1 MSTAG
6 PPQGAR
12 PPGGERRAAPVGGE
26 DTRTAGPPQGARPP
40 GGERR
45 AAPVGEGHSGAAASR
60 YALPV
65 TVIAALLALPLAV
78 TGFYVEFTT
87 KVMILSIF
95 ALSLELLVGAT
106 GLVSLGHAAFFG
118 IAAYATVLLSPQ
130 TGAANF
136 FWLLPAAI
144 ACSAGYALAV
154 GALSLRTRG
163 VYFIMVTLA
172 FAQMAYYVFHD
183 TDLGGGTDG
192 IYLNVKPAV
201 ALYGWT
207 LLEVGEPLVFYYLVL
222 ACLLLVFGF
231 LAVLLRSRFGRAL
244 AGIKSNEQRMRAAG
258 FPTFP
263 YKLAAFT
270 LAGALAGLAGFLVA
284 VKDGFVNP
292 EMLSW
297 HESGAVLL
305 MLILGGMGRLSGAVL
320 GAFVFALLQLF
331 FQWEAMFGS
340 FADHWQLLLGGTII
354 LCVAFMPN
362 GLIGLPAQ
370 WRAWRVRR
378 SVGAIDG

>member
-1 MSTAG
+1 MIER
-6 PPQGAR
+6 AR
-12 PPGGERRAAPVGGE
+12 PL
-26 DTRTAGPPQGARPP
+26 
-40 GGERR
+40 
-45 AAPVGEGHSGAAASR
+45 AAS
-60 YALPV
+60 
-65 TVIAALLALPLAV
+65 LAVVAVLVAFPLAAS
-78 TGFYVEFTT
+78 GFYLEFTT
-87 KVMILSIF
+87 KVMILAIF

-106 GLVSLGHAAFFG
+106 GLVSLGHAAFYG
-118 IAAYATVLLSPQ
+118 IAAYAAVLLSPKY
-130 TGAANF
+130 GAANF
-136 FWLLPAAI
+136 FWLLPAAV
-144 ACSAGYALAV
+144 ACSALYALV
-154 GALSLRTRG
+154 IGALSLRTRG

-183 TDLGGGTDG
+183 TKLGGGTDG

-201 ALYGWT
+201 ALFGVKLVDVGKPLVLYYVVLAFLVLVFAFLAT
-207 LLEVGEPLVFYYLVL
+207 LL
-222 ACLLLVFGF
+222 A
-231 LAVLLRSRFGRAL
+231 SRFGRAL
-244 AGIKSNEQRMRAAG
+244 AGIRSNEQRMRAAG
-258 FPTFP
+258 FPTFF

-331 FQWEAMFGS
+331 FQWDAVFGS
-340 FADHWQLLLGGTII
+340 AAQHWQLLLGGTII
-354 LCVAFMPN
+354 ACVAFMPD

-370 WRAWRVRR
+370 WRAWRARER
-378 SVGAIDG
+378 PGAANG

>member
-1 MSTAG
+1 M
-6 PPQGAR
+6 
-12 PPGGERRAAPVGGE
+12 AP
-26 DTRTAGPPQGARPP
+26 
-40 GGERR
+40 
-45 AAPVGEGHSGAAASR
+45 SSR
-60 YALPV
+60 FVVPALV
-65 TVIAALLALPLAV
+65 LVALLALPLAV
-78 TGFYVEFTT
+78 SGFYLEFTT
-87 KVMILSIF
+87 KVMILAIF

-106 GLVSLGHAAFFG
+106 GLVSLGHAAFLG
-118 IAAYATVLLSPQ
+118 IAAYATVLLSPKYDP
-130 TGAANF
+130 ASA
-136 FWLLPAAI
+136 FWLLPATM
-144 ACSAGYALAV
+144 ACAALYALAV

-183 TDLGGGTDG
+183 TTLGGGTDG
-192 IYLNVKPAV
+192 IYLNAKPSVAIGGVK
-201 ALYGWT
+201 
-207 LLEVGEPLVFYYLVL
+207 LLELGAPLTLYYVVL
-222 ACLLLVFGF
+222 AFAIAVFAF
-231 LAVLLRSRFGRAL
+231 LAVLLASRFGRAL
-244 AGIKSNEQRMRAAG
+244 AGIRSNEQRMRAAG
-258 FPTFP
+258 FATFW

-331 FQWEAMFGS
+331 FQWDAVFGN
-340 FADHWQLLLGGTII
+340 FAKHWQLLMGGTII

-370 WRAWRVRR
+370 VRAWQARR
-378 SVGAIDG
+378 AAAQRKAAHA

>member
-1 MSTAG
+1 MTA
-6 PPQGAR
+6 R
-12 PPGGERRAAPVGGE
+12 SRMLAPIV
-26 DTRTAGPPQGARPP
+26 
-40 GGERR
+40 
-45 AAPVGEGHSGAAASR
+45 
-60 YALPV
+60 
-65 TVIAALLALPLAV
+65 VIVLLLAFPLAV
-78 TGFYVEFTT
+78 SGFYLEFTT
-87 KVMILSIF
+87 KVMILAIF

-106 GLVSLGHAAFFG
+106 GLVSLGHAAFYG
-118 IAAYATVLLSPQ
+118 IAAYATVLLSPKY
-130 TGAANF
+130 GAANF
-136 FWLLPAAI
+136 FWLLPATI
-144 ACSAGYALAV
+144 ACAALYAVAV

-183 TDLGGGTDG
+183 TKLGGGTDG
-192 IYLNVKPAV
+192 IYLNIKPEV
-201 ALYGWT
+201 ALFGWK
-207 LLEVGEPLVFYYLVL
+207 LVDLGRPLVLYYF
-222 ACLLLVFGF
+222 VFGCLVAVFAF
-231 LAVLLRSRFGRAL
+231 LAILLASRFGRAL

-258 FPTFP
+258 FATFW

-320 GAFVFALLQLF
+320 GAFAFALLQLF
-331 FQWEAMFGS
+331 FQWDAVFGD
-340 FADHWQLLLGGTII
+340 FAKHWQLLLGGTII
-354 LCVAFMPN
+354 ACVAFMPN

-370 WRAWRVRR
+370 WQAWRARG
-378 SVGAIDG
+378 SVGDRP

>member
-1 MSTAG
+1 MIER
-6 PPQGAR
+6 AR
-12 PPGGERRAAPVGGE
+12 PLAAPLV
-26 DTRTAGPPQGARPP
+26 
-40 GGERR
+40 
-45 AAPVGEGHSGAAASR
+45 V
-60 YALPV
+60 V
-65 TVIAALLALPLAV
+65 ALLVAFPLVAS
-78 TGFYVEFTT
+78 GFYLEFTT
-87 KVMILSIF
+87 KVMILAIF

-106 GLVSLGHAAFFG
+106 GLVSLGHAAFYG
-118 IAAYATVLLSPQ
+118 IAAYAAVLLSPKY
-130 TGAANF
+130 GAANF
-136 FWLLPAAI
+136 FWLLPAAV
-144 ACSAGYALAV
+144 ACSALYALV
-154 GALSLRTRG
+154 IGALSLRTRG

-183 TDLGGGTDG
+183 TKLGGGTDG

-201 ALYGWT
+201 ALFGVKLVDLGKPLVLYYAVLAFLVLVFAFLAT
-207 LLEVGEPLVFYYLVL
+207 LL
-222 ACLLLVFGF
+222 A
-231 LAVLLRSRFGRAL
+231 SRFGRAL
-244 AGIKSNEQRMRAAG
+244 AGIRSNEQRMRAAG
-258 FPTFP
+258 FPTFF

-331 FQWEAMFGS
+331 FQWDAVFGS
-340 FADHWQLLLGGTII
+340 AARHWQLLLGGTII
-354 LCVAFMPN
+354 ACVAFMPD

-370 WRAWRVRR
+370 WRAWRARR
-378 SVGAIDG
+378 RPGAVDG